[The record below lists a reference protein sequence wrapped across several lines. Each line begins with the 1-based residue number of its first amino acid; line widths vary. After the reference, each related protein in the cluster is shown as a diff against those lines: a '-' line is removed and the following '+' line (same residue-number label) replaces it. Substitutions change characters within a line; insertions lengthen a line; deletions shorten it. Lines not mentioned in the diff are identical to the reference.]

1 MFRKKTPH
9 QKEWDKYIKKE
20 TKYIEKQQT
29 KKESVLNQKL
39 EEKVP
44 DKLQETLDIA
54 FAKAFHVIFEK
65 GTGVIEKTYRK
76 EDIKKNYLINELTNE
91 LKQDRKSIRAFSKN
105 AKGSGTKNL
114 VMSGAAGIGM
124 GILGIGIPDIPVFTG
139 MILKSIYEIAMH
151 YGYSYEAEEEQ
162 YFILLLIQGAV
173 THGEEMLAVDK
184 EINQYITSSIWVQE
198 KAKEEMIQK
207 TASYLSKE
215 LLYMKF
221 LQGIPVVGAVGGA
234 YDVVY
239 LKQITAYANLKYERR
254 FLESLKRKNIENKR
268 TYRC

>member
-1 MFRKKTPH
+1 MFQKKTPH
-9 QKEWDKYIKKE
+9 QKEWEKYIKKE
-20 TKYIEKQQT
+20 NKYLEKQQT
-29 KKESVLNQKL
+29 KKESFLNQKL

-44 DKLQETLDIA
+44 EKLQGTLDTA
-54 FAKAFHVIFEK
+54 FAKAFHLIFEK

-76 EDIKKNYLINELTNE
+76 DDIKKNYLINELTNE
-91 LKQDRKSIRAFSKN
+91 LKQDKKSLRAFSKK
-105 AKGSGTKNL
+105 ARGSGTKNL

-124 GILGIGIPDIPVFTG
+124 GILGVGLPDIPVFTA

-151 YGYSYEAEEEQ
+151 YGYSYETEEEQ

-173 THGEEMLAVDK
+173 THGEEMLSIDK
-184 EINQYITSSIWVQE
+184 EINQYITSSIWMQE
-198 KAKEEMIQK
+198 KSREEMIQK

-221 LQGIPVVGAVGGA
+221 LQGIPVVGVVGGA

-239 LKQITAYANLKYERR
+239 LKQITEYANLKYERR
-254 FLESLKRKNIENKR
+254 FLEMLGRKKK
-268 TYRC
+268 

>member
-1 MFRKKTPH
+1 MFQKKAPH
-9 QKEWDKYIKKE
+9 QREWEKYIKKE
-20 TKYIEKQQT
+20 TKYLEKQLN
-29 KKESVLNQKL
+29 KKESFLNQKL

-44 DKLQETLDIA
+44 QKLQGTLDAA
-54 FAKAFHVIFEK
+54 FAKAFHMIFEK
-65 GTGVIEKTYRK
+65 GTAVIEKTYRK
-76 EDIKKNYLINELTNE
+76 EEIEKQYQINEFTNQI
-91 LKQDRKSIRAFSKN
+91 KQDKKSIRTFSKN
-105 AKGSGTKNL
+105 ARSSGAKNL

-124 GILGIGIPDIPVFTG
+124 GIFGVGLPDIPVFTA

-151 YGYSYEAEEEQ
+151 YGYSYETEEEQ

-173 THGEEMLAVDK
+173 THGEEMLVIDR
-184 EINQYITSSIWVQE
+184 EINQYISSSIWVQE

-239 LKQITAYANLKYERR
+239 LKQITEYANLKYERR
-254 FLESLKRKNIENKR
+254 FLEKLKR
-268 TYRC
+268 